1 MSSTLRRFT
10 ILAALILV
18 ALFLTQTMHAA
29 TPAHPA
35 RPQAGTPETLLLEAA
50 NRDRAAA
57 GLPQLQW
64 DMSLASAARQH
75 AQRMAQTNMI
85 SHQFPGE
92 PPLQQR
98 ASQTGARFSVI
109 AENVAEGP
117 SVLGLHTQWM
127 NSPPHRANLLAND
140 LNAIGIAIVQSSGM
154 LFAVEDF
161 AAAVPVLNLDAQ
173 ELQVGSLL
181 SSRGLRLVNATPEA
195 RRTCD
200 MDRGWA
206 GQRPMYV
213 LRYETGD
220 LSHLPDEVDQRV
232 QGGKYKSVAVGACDA
247 GGSGGAFARFR
258 IAILLF

>member
-161 AAAVPVLNLDAQ
+161 AAAVPLLNLDAQ

-232 QGGKYKSVAVGACDA
+232 QGGKYKSAAVGACDA